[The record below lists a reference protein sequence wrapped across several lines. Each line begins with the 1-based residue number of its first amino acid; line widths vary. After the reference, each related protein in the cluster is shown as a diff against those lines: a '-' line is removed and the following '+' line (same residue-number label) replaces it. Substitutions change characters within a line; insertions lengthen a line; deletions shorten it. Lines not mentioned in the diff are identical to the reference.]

1 MANNP
6 TAAVRLIKFTIK
18 LQKYFCNIKI
28 YFTFVPYKNK
38 NTMTNSKFQ
47 IGQKAVNI
55 STDATGNVRAM
66 YVQIYNGEQQ
76 VLQTKTFSTVKNAE
90 KWANKILN

>member
-1 MANNP
+1 V
-6 TAAVRLIKFTIK
+6 TTL
-18 LQKYFCNIKI
+18 
-28 YFTFVPYKNK
+28 K
-38 NTMTNSKFQ
+38 NTTGS
-47 IGQKAVNI
+47 KAVNI

-76 VLQTKTFSTVKNAE
+76 VLQAKTFTTVENAE